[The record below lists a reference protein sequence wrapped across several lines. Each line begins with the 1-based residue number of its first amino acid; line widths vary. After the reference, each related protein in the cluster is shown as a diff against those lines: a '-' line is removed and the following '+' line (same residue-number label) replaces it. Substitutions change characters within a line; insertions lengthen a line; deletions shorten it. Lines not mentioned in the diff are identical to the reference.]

1 MSQGLITYIVLGS
14 SERLKGLKLPLSS
27 KKEEYVLTNFS
38 RKESF
43 EKTIDK
49 IIFNSKGNLIVLL
62 PPSATP
68 NQKSKEILRKISM
81 IDQSSWGWFRYNDK
95 KNDFIQNL
103 KKITSSVRSIPNI
116 EQGIYFT
123 KRLYFS
129 VGGIG
134 KFGISPFN
142 EISKRFYSRID
153 PQNPLPALII
163 RTRNLDIFQKWIIK
177 QL

>member
-1 MSQGLITYIVLGS
+1 MSQGLVTYIVLGS

-38 RKESF
+38 KKESF
-43 EKTIDK
+43 EETLDN
-49 IIFNSKGNLIVLL
+49 IIFNSKGNLVVLL

-68 NQKSKEILRKISM
+68 NQKSKEILKKISM
-81 IDQSSWGWFRYNDK
+81 IDQSSWGWFKYNDK

-103 KKITSSVRSIPNI
+103 KKITSSMRSIPNI
-116 EQGIYFT
+116 EKGIYFT

-134 KFGISPFN
+134 KFGTSPFN

-163 RTRNLDIFQKWIIK
+163 RTKNLDIFQK
-177 QL
+177 

>member
-1 MSQGLITYIVLGS
+1 MSQGLITYIILGS
-14 SERLKGLKLPLSS
+14 SDRLKGLKLPLSS

-43 EKTIDK
+43 EKTIDN

-163 RTRNLDIFQKWIIK
+163 RTKNLDIFQK
-177 QL
+177 